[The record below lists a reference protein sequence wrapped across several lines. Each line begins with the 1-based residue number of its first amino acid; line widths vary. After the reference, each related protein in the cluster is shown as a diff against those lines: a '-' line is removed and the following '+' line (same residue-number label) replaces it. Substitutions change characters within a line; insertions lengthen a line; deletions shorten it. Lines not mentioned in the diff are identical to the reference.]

1 MYHLTAQLVR
11 HCVKEGLLV
20 CVENPQY
27 SLFWATTFWQEVA
40 HLVMYSTFHTC
51 QYGSKRLKRT
61 MFAHN
66 HPSFAAINM
75 KCPSP
80 GVSSSHRHE
89 KWGIT
94 KQGFATSEETAYPL
108 VLARTVAHALVSLQL
123 TAPADTLSELQTNSS
138 QVLQAIRGQTGLQPK
153 AQKLPSIVPEYQTLI
168 KVTNTRSNLPSSQ
181 LAFRLK
187 RAVAVQ
193 CLTSGKKI
201 TIPAYSKLVSEQLHN
216 DTASNG
222 GESEGIVSEVNESDV
237 STVSQT
243 WAIPWSPMQFVT
255 EASKAGHPASLKSF
269 APTVLNEVTE
279 FYNKTKVHDRI
290 KLRAEKIKHWVDR
303 CKTLTSDENK
313 LHEQLPAHAK
323 KLMRNK
329 RFLLWQEM
337 LESCNY
343 QDMGV
348 VTEMKNGIHLTG
360 ETCRTKLWPEKFTPA
375 AISPD
380 ELSEISRRDRPSV
393 ISNPIVSESKEVN
406 EAVWQQTLQEVADGF
421 VEGPFDIKSIPTDI
435 SISKRFGVVQ
445 GSKVRCVDDFTGSSI
460 NLAVQSCESPRPHT
474 LDVVAGLLSV
484 MMDKSKKTKSWVGRV
499 FDLKSAYR
507 RCYIHE
513 DSLKHSFIGVY
524 DPNDGVAK
532 AFRMLALPFGNIKS
546 VHSFLRI
553 SHSIWFLGAELF
565 KIPWTN
571 FFDDFVT
578 IADEVEAH
586 SLTET
591 VHCLFCLLG
600 WRFAEGGSKAP
611 PFDKAFSALGVDI
624 DVSGMANGE
633 VKIDNTASRKKD
645 LCETIE
651 ACLKTNKLSRHDALK
666 LRGRMQFTAGQV
678 YGRVAKTCLGHVTM
692 HAYSTRGAMLS
703 SSTAKALALY
713 SSMLMNQG
721 PRCLSCRSTITWY
734 FFTDA
739 SFEMENDII
748 TSGHGGVLVSPA
760 GKPVRFFS
768 GNLKKD
774 HVALLNPKGLK
785 TIIFECEFLAVLIA
799 YKVWAKEVAGS
810 QLVVFID
817 NNAVRDSLISCDT
830 SNEIAAVI
838 LKSILQLEDDVKAL
852 AWYTRVPSPSNI
864 ADDPSRNE
872 CNFLKSLKCQEDKIN
887 MDEILASLALK

>member
-1 MYHLTAQLVR
+1 MNKFKISKANKLYHLTAQLVR

-75 KCPSP
+75 KCP

-94 KQGFATSEETAYPL
+94 KQGFATSEETAYPF
-108 VLARTVAHALVSLQL
+108 VLARTVAHAFVKALLSLQL

-138 QVLQAIRGQTGLQPK
+138 EVLQAIRGQTGLQPK
-153 AQKLPSIVPEYQTLI
+153 AQKLPPIVPEYQTLI
-168 KVTNTRSNLPSSQ
+168 KVTNTRSNMPSSQ

-187 RAVAVQ
+187 CAVAVG

-216 DTASNG
+216 DTAANR
-222 GESEGIVSEVNESDV
+222 GESECIASEVNESDV

-269 APTVLNEVTE
+269 APTVLHEVTG

-290 KLRAEKIKHWVDR
+290 KFRADKIKHWVDR
-303 CKTLTSDENK
+303 CKALISDENK
-313 LHEQLPAHAK
+313 VHEKLPAHAK

-380 ELSEISRRDRPSV
+380 QLSEISRRDRPSV
-393 ISNPIVSESKEVN
+393 TNNPIVSESKEVN

-421 VEGPFDIKSIPTDI
+421 VEGPFDITSIPSDI
-435 SISKRFGVVQ
+435 PISKRFGVVQ
-445 GSKVRCVDDFTGSSI
+445 GSKVRCVDDFTGSSV
-460 NLAVQSCESPRPHT
+460 NLAVQSCDSPRPQT

-484 MMDKSKKTKSWVGRV
+484 MMDRVKKTKSWVGRV

-507 RCYIHE
+507 QCYIHE
-513 DSLKHSFIGVY
+513 DSLRHSFIGVY
-524 DPNDGVAK
+524 DPKDGVVK
-532 AFRMLALPFGNIKS
+532 AFRMLALPFGNIK
-546 VHSFLRI
+546 
-553 SHSIWFLGAELF
+553 
-565 KIPWTN
+565 
-571 FFDDFVT
+571 
-578 IADEVEAH
+578 
-586 SLTET
+586 
-591 VHCLFCLLG
+591 
-600 WRFAEGGSKAP
+600 
-611 PFDKAFSALGVDI
+611 
-624 DVSGMANGE
+624 
-633 VKIDNTASRKKD
+633 
-645 LCETIE
+645 
-651 ACLKTNKLSRHDALK
+651 
-666 LRGRMQFTAGQV
+666 
-678 YGRVAKTCLGHVTM
+678 
-692 HAYSTRGAMLS
+692 
-703 SSTAKALALY
+703 
-713 SSMLMNQG
+713 
-721 PRCLSCRSTITWY
+721 
-734 FFTDA
+734 
-739 SFEMENDII
+739 
-748 TSGHGGVLVSPA
+748 
-760 GKPVRFFS
+760 
-768 GNLKKD
+768 
-774 HVALLNPKGLK
+774 
-785 TIIFECEFLAVLIA
+785 
-799 YKVWAKEVAGS
+799 
-810 QLVVFID
+810 
-817 NNAVRDSLISCDT
+817 
-830 SNEIAAVI
+830 
-838 LKSILQLEDDVKAL
+838 
-852 AWYTRVPSPSNI
+852 
-864 ADDPSRNE
+864 
-872 CNFLKSLKCQEDKIN
+872 
-887 MDEILASLALK
+887 